1 MQEPQTTSQKRPTA
15 RDRIMRAAEALF
27 AERGYDATSI
37 GEIALRAHVNRA
49 LLYYYFE
56 HKEDLYHALL
66 REGIDTLHA
75 AVSRAIGVTTSA
87 REALRT
93 FLQEYLRIARDH
105 PGLVRIVYREI
116 VGTRRQDEESQQLV
130 RQFMQTILLLEQ
142 VLRRGVQ
149 SGELQPH
156 DTTKSVYV
164 LLGMANV
171 FVTLSY
177 LEQSSY
183 PLEEVVEHVLRV
195 FFEGLAVRA

>member
-1 MQEPQTTSQKRPTA
+1 MQEPQTSQKRPTA

-27 AERGYDATSI
+27 AERGFDATSI

-66 REGIDTLHA
+66 REGIDKLYA
-75 AVSRAIGVTTSA
+75 AVSQAVNLNASA
-87 REALRT
+87 REALQT
-93 FLQEYLRIARDH
+93 FLRSYLQIAQQH

-116 VGTRRQDEESQQLV
+116 VGTRRDDEEGQNLV
-130 RQFMQTILLLEQ
+130 RRFMQTLLLLEQ
-142 VLRRGVQ
+142 VLRRGVHQ
-149 SGELQPH
+149 GEIQPH
-156 DTTKSVYV
+156 DTTKSVYM
-164 LLGMANV
+164 LLGMVNV

-183 PLEEVVEHVLRV
+183 PAEEIVEHVLRV
-195 FFEGLAVRA
+195 FFEGLATR

>member
-1 MQEPQTTSQKRPTA
+1 MQEPQTPHKRATA

-66 REGIDTLHA
+66 REGVEKLHV
-75 AVSRAIGVTTSA
+75 AVSHAVNVTTSA
-87 REALRT
+87 REALRA
-93 FLQEYLRIARDH
+93 FLQEYLRIAGNH

-116 VGTRRQDEESQQLV
+116 VGARRHDEESQQLV
-130 RQFMQTILLLEQ
+130 RQFMQTILMLEQ
-142 VLRRGVQ
+142 VLRRGIQ
-149 SGELQPH
+149 SGEIQPH

-164 LLGMANV
+164 LLGMVNV

-177 LEQSSY
+177 LDQSFY
-183 PLEEVVEHVLRV
+183 PPEEVVEHVLRV
-195 FFEGLAVRA
+195 FFEGVALR

>member
-1 MQEPQTTSQKRPTA
+1 MPEPQTSHKRPTA
-15 RDRIMRAAEALF
+15 RDRILRAAEALF
-27 AERGYDATSI
+27 AERGFDATSI

-66 REGIDTLHA
+66 REGVEKLHA
-75 AVSRAIGVTTSA
+75 AVSRAVSVTTSV
-87 REALRT
+87 REALRG
-93 FLQEYLRIARDH
+93 FLQEYLHIAQTH

-116 VGTRRQDEESQQLV
+116 VGARREDEQSQNLV

-149 SGELQPH
+149 SGEIQPH
-156 DTTKSVYV
+156 DTTRSVYM
-164 LLGMANV
+164 LLGMVNV
-171 FVTLSY
+171 FITLSY

-183 PLEEVVEHVLRV
+183 SADEVVEHVLRV
-195 FFEGLAVRA
+195 FFEGLTPR